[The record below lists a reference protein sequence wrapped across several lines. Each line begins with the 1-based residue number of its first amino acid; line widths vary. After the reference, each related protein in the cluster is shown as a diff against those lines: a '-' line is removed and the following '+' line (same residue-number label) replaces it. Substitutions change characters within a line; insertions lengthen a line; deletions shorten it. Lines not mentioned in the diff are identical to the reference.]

1 MYNLFILKIDLFI
14 YCLQSTSEMQCK
26 CISFPS
32 KRKESHY
39 MKVKMTKILF
49 QQENNETGLEN
60 VINKV
65 ATFK

>member
-1 MYNLFILKIDLFI
+1 
-14 YCLQSTSEMQCK
+14 
-26 CISFPS
+26 
-32 KRKESHY
+32 